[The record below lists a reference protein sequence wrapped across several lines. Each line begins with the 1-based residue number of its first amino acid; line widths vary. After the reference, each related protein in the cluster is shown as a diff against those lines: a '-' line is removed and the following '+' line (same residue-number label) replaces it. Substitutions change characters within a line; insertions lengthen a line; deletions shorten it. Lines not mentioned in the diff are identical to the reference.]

1 MTGVGLD
8 AHMRINSTPTRE
20 ISGSVVVTHDPALSW
35 KKGERDESVSSRDTP
50 KKLLMFHGII
60 LRSQL
65 TVLLKHKVYFDEN
78 DGVS

>member
-8 AHMRINSTPTRE
+8 AQMRINSTPTRE
-20 ISGSVVVTHDPALSW
+20 ISGSVVVTHDPLSW

-50 KKLLMFHGII
+50 RKLLMFHGTI